1 MITNLATSVGI
12 TDEELMIVFPD
23 DDGGLVDNKA

>member
-1 MITNLATSVGI
+1 MIANLAVGI

-23 DDGGLVDNKA
+23 HDGGLVDNKRD